1 MFNVIQKN
9 EQFFSTSIIGVDF
22 TTLYNALHDRNIKV
36 NIWDT
41 SCKTRFHSIIRTHLE
56 EIFTSFISKIVINNQ
71 DDYCSGIKILNESS
85 THTSSSSASASSPT
99 LITALLQNR
108 KPTKS
113 RIVVIFFS
121 YSHLK
126 KT

>member
-1 MFNVIQKN
+1 MGS
-9 EQFFSTSIIGVDF
+9 FSTSTIGVNF
-22 TTLYNALHDRNIKV
+22 TPLYYTLHDRNIKV
-36 NIWDT
+36 NIWDR
-41 SCKTRFHSIIRTHLE
+41 SGKTRFHSIIRTHLE

-71 DDYCSGIKILNESS
+71 DDYCSGIKISNESS
-85 THTSSSSASASSPT
+85 TLTPSSSSSA

>member
-1 MFNVIQKN
+1 M
-9 EQFFSTSIIGVDF
+9 DF
-22 TTLYNALHDRNIKV
+22 TPLYYALHDRNITM

-41 SCKTRFHSIIRTHLE
+41 SGKTRVHSIIRTHLE
-56 EIFTSFISKIVINNQ
+56 EIFTSFISKIVINNE